1 MTTEQIIGFS
11 IIGIVLFVAVGVVC
25 YVLGYEAGR
34 GE

>member
-1 MTTEQIIGFS
+1 MTIDQIIGFA
-11 IIGIVLFVAVGVVC
+11 IIGVVLFVAVGVVC

>member
-11 IIGIVLFVAVGVVC
+11 IIGVVLFVAVAVVC